1 MNKLLSAEFSR
12 MLRNRLFLAE
22 LLVTAAASI
31 WLCLINYSPKIQATD
46 PLSIEQVFFTFHQM
60 SGLLYA
66 AFISLFL
73 GTEYSDGVL
82 RNKLIVGHKR
92 THIYLTNL
100 LVVSCA
106 SLLVVLLQ
114 VAITLPL
121 GHMLFTP
128 FTISS
133 SQVVYAVFCI
143 GLIACV
149 FSAITTA
156 ISMNCQNKAVAAVV
170 SLLVMILLLYMGSF
184 VVNRLAEPEMTYD
197 GVTITMDGIQLGQEI
212 SNPAYISGHI
222 RTVFEW
228 LCDLLPTGQSIK
240 LFGLDFSRAE
250 RWPFLSLG
258 LYLVI
263 SLAGA
268 ICFSRKDIK

>member
-1 MNKLLSAEFSR
+1 MNKLLSSGFSR

-22 LLVTAAASI
+22 LLITAVASL

-46 PLSIEQVFFTFHQM
+46 PLSIDQVFFTFHQM
-60 SGLLYA
+60 SCILYG

-92 THIYLTNL
+92 PNIYLANL

-106 SLLVVLLQ
+106 SICMVLLQ
-114 VAITLPL
+114 VVLTLSL

-128 FTISS
+128 FTIST
-133 SQVVYAVFCI
+133 SQVAYCILCI
-143 GLIACV
+143 GLTACV
-149 FSAITTA
+149 FSAISTA
-156 ISMNCQNKAVAAVV
+156 ISMNCQNKAIAAVV
-170 SLLVMILLLYMGSF
+170 TLLVMLLLLYMGSF
-184 VVNRLAEPEMTYD
+184 VLNRLAEPEMTYE
-197 GVTITMDGIQLGQEI
+197 GITITMDGIQLGQEI
-212 SNPAYISGHI
+212 PNPAYISGTT
-222 RTVFEW
+222 RRVFEW
-228 LCDLLPTGQSIK
+228 LSDALPTGQALK
-240 LFGLDFSRAE
+240 LFGLDFSHAE

-263 SLAGA
+263 SAIGA
-268 ICFSRKDIK
+268 VGFSRKDIK